1 MKKELNK
8 KKLLIVS
15 IIILLIIIII
25 ISLLIKKIN
34 KTETEVN
41 NVIDTRTEEQKED
54 EKIKKLKQS
63 SESDRIKT
71 YVGTYFKYIEQGN
84 LEKAYELLYPSFKE
98 KYFPEYED
106 YEKYIKS
113 KYFPE
118 VMAIQYKEIST
129 QGQYYLVTVNITDLV
144 NPYNKTT
151 YTQNLT
157 LIEQDYNDYYIS
169 FVI

>member
-41 NVIDTRTEEQKED
+41 NVIDTKTEEQKED

-84 LEKAYELLYPSFKE
+84 LEKVVKCLKKIRGHFTKCE
-98 KYFPEYED
+98 
-106 YEKYIKS
+106 ICKS
-113 KYFPE
+113 E
-118 VMAIQYKEIST
+118 CDYKEVI
-129 QGQYYLVTVNITDLV
+129 QRYLGE
-144 NPYNKTT
+144 YSK
-151 YTQNLT
+151 
-157 LIEQDYNDYYIS
+157 
-169 FVI
+169 